1 MKKSSTFFAA
11 ILIIAALCSVFVA
24 PAIHA
29 ADTSSDPL
37 VTLSYIEEVLAPR
50 LKSELTTYIN
60 NNLAL
65 TPSTDENDK
74 EPIGDV
80 TNDQPAE
87 STEADNSTAEA
98 NAAQGYT
105 VVHMTKGQVLYALSP
120 TEIILRSGKA
130 NAISAFMDQGICD
143 MTTGNELYNDDPLTR
158 YHYCLI
164 PRGDDGRGVIAV
176 SDEIYIMVRGEYEI
190 REQ

>member
-1 MKKSSTFFAA
+1 MKKSSAFLAA
-11 ILIIAALCSVFVA
+11 IIVLAAICSVIIAPVTY
-24 PAIHA
+24 A
-29 ADTSSDPL
+29 ADTSGDPL

-50 LKSELTTYIN
+50 LKNELTTYIN
-60 NNLAL
+60 TNFTAAPSSGNDSEYPEENEDGTEKENTNVTL
-65 TPSTDENDK
+65 TPIPS
-74 EPIGDV
+74 
-80 TNDQPAE
+80 
-87 STEADNSTAEA
+87 
-98 NAAQGYT
+98 QGYE
-105 VVHMTKGQVLYALSP
+105 VVHMTVDQVLYALSP

-130 NAISAFMDQGICD
+130 NAVSAFIDQGICD
-143 MTTGNELYNDDPLTR
+143 MTDGTELYNDDPLVR